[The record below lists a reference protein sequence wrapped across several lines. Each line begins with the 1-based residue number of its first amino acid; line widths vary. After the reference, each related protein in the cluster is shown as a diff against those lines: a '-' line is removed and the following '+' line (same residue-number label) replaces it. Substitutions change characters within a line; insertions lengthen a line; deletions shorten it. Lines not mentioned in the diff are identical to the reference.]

1 MPHLSKKNCTTYS
14 LEQGKTYVWWY
25 ALDWQNKE
33 IDKLPRGRGV
43 PTLIQAKH
51 SGGRGRQSSMSSRPA
66 RSLEWVPYSQGYRV
80 KPCQNQKQ
88 KTNKQIKNQTKTFIR
103 IFIWGWLIASEVS
116 PLSSRQEHGGI
127 QAGKVQEE
135 LRVLHLHLKAASQ
148 WLASRHLEIE
158 FESPW
163 HMYSNQGNTS

>member
-1 MPHLSKKNCTTYS
+1 MPHLSKKNCIKYS

-33 IDKLPRGRGV
+33 IDKLPRGHGV

-80 KPCQNQKQ
+80 KPCR
-88 KTNKQIKNQTKTFIR
+88 NKPNQTKTKQPKKQTNKKKTKENNKNFDKDIYL
-103 IFIWGWLIASEVS
+103 G
-116 PLSSRQEHGGI
+116 
-127 QAGKVQEE
+127 
-135 LRVLHLHLKAASQ
+135 
-148 WLASRHLEIE
+148 LAYR
-158 FESPW
+158 FR
-163 HMYSNQGNTS
+163 G